1 MRARNP
7 SQQIMSE
14 NTFSGD
20 LNKLFQAKD
29 RKNKWRINE
38 QKIME
43 IIVWELKNENDT
55 QIVFRGYHFKK
66 TSAVNYWTSA
76 IYLVLLVFSLVMLSH
91 QTFIASTFPSIL
103 RYDFLLEY
111 ITLQSQ
117 MLSGNFLSFISSLPS
132 H

>member
-43 IIVWELKNENDT
+43 IIV
-55 QIVFRGYHFKK
+55 
-66 TSAVNYWTSA
+66 
-76 IYLVLLVFSLVMLSH
+76 
-91 QTFIASTFPSIL
+91 
-103 RYDFLLEY
+103 
-111 ITLQSQ
+111 
-117 MLSGNFLSFISSLPS
+117 
-132 H
+132 